1 MQHYK
6 SIEAIGEGSFGSVY
20 LVKDGKDKSFALKR
34 IHVNPFEGDQ
44 ALKEIE
50 VMKKF
55 VHPNLIKIY
64 DSHFDE
70 ESEQLEIIMEYC
82 E

>member
-1 MQHYK
+1 MQSYK
-6 SIEAIGEGSFGSVY
+6 TVDIIGEGSFGSVY
-20 LVKDGKDKSFALKR
+20 LVKDNKDRSYALKK
-34 IHVNPFEGDQ
+34 IHVDPFEVDQ

-55 VHPNLIKIY
+55 VHANLVKIY

-70 ESEQLEIIMEYC
+70 ANEQL
-82 E
+82 

>member
-6 SIEAIGEGSFGSVY
+6 SIDIIGEGSFGSVY
-20 LVKDGKDKSFALKR
+20 LIKDSKDRSYALKK
-34 IHVNPFEGDQ
+34 IHVDPFEVDQ

-55 VHPNLIKIY
+55 VHPNLVKIY
-64 DSHFDE
+64 
-70 ESEQLEIIMEYC
+70 
-82 E
+82 

>member
-6 SIEAIGEGSFGSVY
+6 PLESIGEGSFGSVY
-20 LVKDGKDKSFALKR
+20 LVKDSKERLFALKR
-34 IHVNPFEGDQ
+34 VHVNPFDGDQ

-64 DSHFDE
+64 DSNFD
-70 ESEQLEIIMEYC
+70 
-82 E
+82 